1 MFSRS
6 SSTDHLFNMTLA
18 LGLTALATTASL
30 ELRAPGEVARLVR
43 SASEVLS
50 LPRAGSSEY
59 RDAHSTP
66 SAAEKRPMSVAKTE
80 DRVAPD
86 PDPEIQVPTLAL
98 APYAPAKPDANSS
111 AINVVASDDQQGE
124 SRQTASIQIANSLS
138 ATNRSPAVSAQAQPA
153 ALPAKPGIIFEDTG
167 NKACIGGT
175 LCEEHC
181 RSVSNGCEAKPAYV
195 IKLGE
200 PAYISAVQLYA
211 HDGVGPSR
219 RSQLLVKVN
228 GEPVGKTDVYR
239 NGSTL
244 SVKVDRTGQLVTIES
259 MHQHNGFLR
268 GGEEAVIWD
277 VFLLGRAPR

>member
-1 MFSRS
+1 MVSLS
-6 SSTDHLFNMTLA
+6 SSADRLFNMTLA
-18 LGLTALATTASL
+18 LGLTALATGASL
-30 ELRAPGEVARLVR
+30 ELRSPGEVARLMR
-43 SASEVLS
+43 SAVDLLS
-50 LPRAGSSEY
+50 LPQAGSSEY
-59 RDAHSTP
+59 RESESTTTT
-66 SAAEKRPMSVAKTE
+66 AKTE

-86 PDPEIQVPTLAL
+86 PEPAEQTPALAL
-98 APYAPAKPDANSS
+98 APYAPSTPNANAN
-111 AINVVASDDQQGE
+111 AINVVAADDPQGE
-124 SRQTASIQIANSLS
+124 SRQTASIQIVNSLS
-138 ATNRSPAVSAQAQPA
+138 ATNRSPAVPAQAQPA

-181 RSVSNGCEAKPAYV
+181 KSESNGCEAKPAYV

-228 GEPVGKTDVYR
+228 GEPIGKTDVYR

-244 SVKVDRTGQLVTIES
+244 SVKVGRTGQLVTIES

>member
-18 LGLTALATTASL
+18 LGLTALATAASL

-59 RDAHSTP
+59 REAHSTP
-66 SAAEKRPMSVAKTE
+66 SITEELAKPTAKTE

-86 PDPEIQVPTLAL
+86 PDPEIQVPALAL
-98 APYAPAKPDANSS
+98 APYAPAKPDANSD
-111 AINVVASDDQQGE
+111 AINVVAADDQQSE
-124 SRQTASIQIANSLS
+124 ARQKAGVETANVLS
-138 ATNRSPAVSAQAQPA
+138 GVDRAPAVLTQVQPA

-181 RSVSNGCEAKPAYV
+181 KSVSNGCEAKPAYV

-211 HDGVGPSR
+211 HDGGGPSR
-219 RSQLLVKVN
+219 RSQLIVKVN

-244 SVKVDRTGQLVTIES
+244 SVKVGRTGQLVTIES

>member
-1 MFSRS
+1 MFSLS
-6 SSTDHLFNMTLA
+6 SSADHLSNMTLA
-18 LGLTALATTASL
+18 LGLTALATAASL

-59 RDAHSTP
+59 RDTDSTL
-66 SAAEKRPMSVAKTE
+66 SGAEKRPMSVAKTE

-86 PDPEIQVPTLAL
+86 PDPEIQVPALAL
-98 APYAPAKPDANSS
+98 APYAPAKPDASS
-111 AINVVASDDQQGE
+111 DAINVVVADD
-124 SRQTASIQIANSLS
+124 RQSETRQMAGVETANVLS
-138 ATNRSPAVSAQAQPA
+138 GVDRAPAVPTQVQPA

-181 RSVSNGCEAKPAYV
+181 KSESNGCEAKPAYV

-200 PAYISAVQLYA
+200 PAYISTVQLYA

-244 SVKVDRTGQLVTIES
+244 SVKVGRTGQLVTIES